1 MSSLKAITIGDI
13 NGIGLEILLKL
24 FKNKNKNDFVLFT
37 DIKIFNEYINKN
49 KIKIK
54 TNQINDCKKKS
65 VYNKKLFNIFSYKS
79 SSNEDNTV
87 KSLIYAHKEC
97 LKGNYIG
104 IITLPL
110 RKDLIIK
117 NIDRKFIG
125 QTEFFQKLEKKTV
138 SNMILFHKKI
148 ITSPLTT
155 HISLKSVSK
164 EVLKKDFLSN
174 KISTINNTLK
184 IDFNIDN
191 PKIIVSGINPHAGE
205 NGEIGFEENK
215 ISQILLQLKK
225 NKINVDGPVSADSM
239 LLEKNLKYYDCFVFM
254 YHDQALIPFK
264 YISKFTGVN
273 YTSNLNIIRVSP
285 DHGTAYSL
293 KGSKNVSSASLENC
307 FKLIKFIYK
316 NRNAKNKAKK
326 IIKSKFF
333 N

>member
-1 MSSLKAITIGDI
+1 MNSLKAITIGDI
-13 NGIGLEILLKL
+13 NGIGLELLIKL
-24 FKNKNKNDFVLFT
+24 YKNKNKNDFVLFT

-54 TNQINDCKKKS
+54 TNQINYCEKKT

-87 KSLIYAHKEC
+87 KSLIYAYKEC
-97 LKGNYIG
+97 LKGNYNG

-117 NIDRKFIG
+117 NIDSNFIG
-125 QTEFFQKLEKKTV
+125 QTEFFQKLDKKKV

-155 HISLKSVSK
+155 HISLNSVSK

-174 KISTINNTLK
+174 KIRSINNTLK

-191 PKIIVSGINPHAGE
+191 PRIIVSGINPHAGE

-215 ISQILLQLKK
+215 ISQILIQLKK
-225 NKINVDGPVSADSM
+225 NKINVDGPISADSM

-273 YTSNLNIIRVSP
+273 YTSNLDIIRVSP

-293 KGSKNVSSASLENC
+293 KGSKNVSSTSLENC

-316 NRNAKNKAKK
+316 NRNARDKAKK

>member
-1 MSSLKAITIGDI
+1 MNNTIAVTLGDI
-13 NGIGLEILLKL
+13 NGIGLELLVKL
-24 FKNKNKNDFVLFT
+24 YKNKNINDFVLFT

-54 TNQINDCKKKS
+54 TNHINDCEKKS

-273 YTSNLNIIRVSP
+273 FTGNLDLIRVSP
-285 DHGTAYSL
+285 DHGTAYELKDSDNYSNTSL
-293 KGSKNVSSASLENC
+293 KQC
-307 FKLIKFIYK
+307 FILLNKIYK
-316 NRNAKNKAKK
+316 NRKKNYGAKK
-326 IIKSKFF
+326 IT
-333 N
+333 